1 MPGKKHHEAI
11 HGGYRGLSPKTMLSK
26 VFQFPVG
33 YEVSMESSRK
43 IWYKKVE
50 HSDSKEVNN
59 MMSKKDRKILNQ
71 FSTRIHERFSDA
83 RVWAFGSRARGDAT
97 WDSDFDVFVVLSEVD
112 QKAERW
118 IRDIAWEVGFENER
132 VITTVLIDKEQFEN
146 GPMSESTIVD
156 NILREGIS
164 A

>member
-1 MPGKKHHEAI
+1 
-11 HGGYRGLSPKTMLSK
+11 
-26 VFQFPVG
+26 
-33 YEVSMESSRK
+33 
-43 IWYKKVE
+43 
-50 HSDSKEVNN
+50 
-59 MMSKKDRKILNQ
+59 MMSKEDRKILNQ
-71 FSTRIHERFSDA
+71 FSARVHERFSDA

-112 QKAERW
+112 QKADRL